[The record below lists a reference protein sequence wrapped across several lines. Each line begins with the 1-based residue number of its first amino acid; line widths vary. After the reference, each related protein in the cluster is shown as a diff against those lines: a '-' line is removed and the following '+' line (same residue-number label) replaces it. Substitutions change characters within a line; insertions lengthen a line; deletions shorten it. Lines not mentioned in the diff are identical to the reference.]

1 MASDMSCGV
10 VHEMADNGS
19 PFITEK
25 LKAYGVSVP
34 LAFSE
39 VSKGARLVQPFC
51 VTLGRKPTDNRDS
64 TE

>member
-1 MASDMSCGV
+1 MEA
-10 VHEMADNGS
+10 NGS

-39 VSKGARLVQPFC
+39 VSEGARLVQPFC
-51 VTLGRKPTDNRDS
+51 VTIGRKPIVYENS
-64 TE
+64 AQ

>member
-1 MASDMSCGV
+1 MSCAV
-10 VHEMADNGS
+10 VHEMEANGS

-39 VSKGARLVQPFC
+39 VSEGARLVQPFC
-51 VTLGRKPTDNRDS
+51 VTIGRKPIVYENS
-64 TE
+64 AQ